1 MGKKTH
7 RLKDTMVDD
16 KLWELINKWT
26 SEFNISK
33 SDLVRATLLEKLQEY
48 EKDSKSGE
56 FLVWGVRRLELNDK
70 ET

>member
-7 RLKDTMVDD
+7 RLKATMIDD
-16 KLWELINKWT
+16 KLWKLINKWT

-48 EKDSKSGE
+48 ERDSKSGE
-56 FLVWGVRRLELNDK
+56 CLVWSVRRLELNDK

>member
-7 RLKDTMVDD
+7 RLKATMIDD
-16 KLWELINKWT
+16 KLWKLINKWT

-33 SDLVRATLLEKLQEY
+33 SELVRATLLEKLQEY
-48 EKDSKSGE
+48 ERDSKSGVC
-56 FLVWGVRRLELNDK
+56 LVWGVRRLKLNGK